1 MSAPVV
7 LYADPFWVSPYV
19 FSSFVALREKN
30 IEFDVITIDLGKGEH
45 RREPFR
51 SASLTAR
58 VPALDDH
65 GFWLSESNAIAEYLE
80 ESYPP
85 PAHQRLFPADPRQRA
100 RARQLMAFLRSDLG
114 ALRDE
119 RSSEMVFYDT
129 AGPPMS
135 EAARRSAGKL
145 IEVAEQL
152 IPAGAETAFD
162 EWSVAD
168 ADLALALLRI
178 AHDRQGPQGED
189 RDASLLP
196 PRLRAYAALQWAR
209 PSVRA
214 YVEHP
219 RAPFV
224 PYNYGV

>member
-1 MSAPVV
+1 MSPPVV

-19 FSSFVALREKN
+19 FSSYVALREKN
-30 IEFDVITIDLGKGEH
+30 IEFEVITIDLAKGDH
-45 RREPFR
+45 KREPFR

-85 PAHQRLFPADPRQRA
+85 PTHRRLFPADPRQRA

-114 ALRDE
+114 PLRAE
-119 RSSEMVFYDT
+119 RSSEMVFYQMS
-129 AGPPMS
+129 GQPLS
-135 EAARRSAGKL
+135 EAARRSVTKL
-145 IEVAEQL
+145 VDVAEQL
-152 IPAGAETAFD
+152 LAAGAETAFD

-168 ADLALALLRI
+168 ADLALALRRI
-178 AHDRQGPQGED
+178 AQDGD
-189 RDASLLP
+189 LLP
-196 PRLRAYAALQWAR
+196 ERLRAYADRQWTR

-214 YVEHP
+214 YAEHP
-219 RAPFV
+219 REPFV
-224 PYNYGV
+224 PYSYVG

>member
-7 LYADPFWVSPYV
+7 LYADPFWISPYV
-19 FSSFVALREKN
+19 FSTFVALREKE
-30 IEFDVITIDLGKGEH
+30 IAFDVVTIDLGKLEH

-85 PAHQRLFPADPRQRA
+85 PAHRRLFPADPRQRA

-114 ALRDE
+114 PLRDE
-119 RSSEMVFYDT
+119 RSSEMVFYERP
-129 AGPPMS
+129 GPPLT
-135 EAARRSAGKL
+135 EAARRSAIKL

-152 IPAGAETAFD
+152 IPAGAETAFGD
-162 EWSVAD
+162 WSVAD

-178 AHDRQGPQGED
+178 ARD
-189 RDASLLP
+189 RDGDSDRSLLP
-196 PRLRAYAALQWAR
+196 PRLRAYAAHQWAR

-219 RAPFV
+219 RDPFV